1 MASVKDILKL
11 DLSEDIKNVID
22 LEEQEEQAIQQEIES
37 YIVTEGL
44 GKHLSNF
51 LQVYQSNIKETGV
64 WLSGFYGSGKSYFG
78 KMLGY
83 ILANRTINGTSA
95 RDRFIPRLK
104 GINNASL
111 IENEIRGLEAYQN
124 RLVFLDV
131 AKQQTNNNL
140 SFTLFKNFLKSLGFL
155 PNVYGYWEYL
165 LFMDSE
171 LENFKKIVE
180 KTEGDTWAVLRKNN
194 RKAPSVMRRALTQ
207 SMYST
212 VEYEETKDFLN
223 NEIKDFSPIKLQ
235 EELKKYLQR
244 TPDETI
250 VFVFDE
256 ASEAIS
262 QKKFDL
268 LELEGISEALSSSS
282 ITGKVWTIA
291 IAQEKLDDVIN
302 NNNISRSQLIKVTDR
317 FKTKI
322 HLESTEVDIIIRNRL
337 LLKKEAYY
345 QQLVGYYKTN
355 EGLISD
361 ATHLKSSFPTKTKS
375 AENFA
380 TYYPFHRY
388 QFDLLQKFLFSS
400 NALVANQIAARGMII
415 TTFDVLRKQLG
426 RKTLYDFGTAHH
438 ICEEAQTSPPAN
450 LVNKYDTAKKILAET
465 NLGIEGAQLLKTIH
479 FLTAAE
485 IVSTTVENITKA
497 YIDDLKSYYEVKPKI
512 EEALALL
519 VEAKILLP
527 TNNNFKITSD
537 QEAKLLEEM
546 NGFSVELFIKKRS
559 LVTDFLKRNSQLKAV
574 NKILE
579 DKITYDFHVLSD
591 QGDEISTSSNKN
603 LKLTVYSLFNIN
615 EDRQDFIENLKMD
628 TQYDKD
634 TAYLVPDNS
643 KFRRI
648 DNLMT
653 EVKRFEYMEE
663 KYANDSD
670 NNIRQII
677 REFTTIKEEKQSELV
692 NLVNQAYLNG
702 SIIYLFDESL
712 LNKDTFKGTV
722 AEVQKKIIK
731 NIYTKRLAF
740 QLSEKVGVEVIKE
753 QKNEKL
759 SRFFSGDDFNFFDQN
774 GNFIGDGLKVVE
786 EVTSRIKK
794 TFADGKSLEIALID
808 PPTGYSYGTVSTTL
822 AVLLRAGKVIAKFNG
837 QEFYSY
843 KDAGVGEIFRTGK
856 NFQKSSFKAI
866 SKALS
871 SAQKN
876 EMVQALMDVEYQKI
890 MGQKLDWNTNDFEL
904 VDAIRNL
911 AERYISAVSTLRNTD
926 NEFDKLFPT
935 AATYKTTLQAFS
947 GKTTEANY
955 IDKAEHFLA
964 NLKEYHKAIKG
975 IVRTEKFIKRN
986 LVKAKGFHRFVEQIA
1001 HQLTKSNIDLPAFV
1015 QKQEGFKALYQN
1027 HLVDKFGELQTSA
1040 QAIKDDYFQL
1050 MKVENNKMSEQYQII
1065 KKQASALLHKLEGF
1079 PAAPNADNK
1088 RKAEAILKYA
1098 KNHIHPTVKLD
1109 FHIACQNSQ
1118 YTLSEMRTYNELAA
1132 QKATDLM
1139 IIENSIVE
1147 TVPTAPT
1154 PTVTPT
1160 GTSPTATIPKPVRK
1174 IRLKVPKQ
1182 QMTVK
1187 EYRGL
1192 LASQLQT
1199 LAGMDNNDLL
1209 DIEIE

>member
-1 MASVKDILKL
+1 MATVKDILKL
-11 DLSEDIKNVID
+11 DFSEDIKNVID
-22 LEEQEEQAIQQEIES
+22 LEEQEEQAIQQEIEN

-51 LQVYQSNIKETGV
+51 MRIYQSNIKETGV

-83 ILANRTINGTSA
+83 ILANRSINGTPA

-111 IENEIRGLEAYQN
+111 IENEIRGLDAYQN

-131 AKQQTNNNL
+131 AKQHTNNNL

-155 PNVYGYWEYL
+155 PNVYGYWEYS
-165 LFMDSE
+165 LFMDGE

-180 KTEGDTWAVLRKNN
+180 KTEGNTWAVLRKND
-194 RKAPSVMRRALTQ
+194 RKTPSVMRRALTQ

-212 VEYEETKDFLN
+212 IEYGETLAFIN
-223 NEIKDFSPIKLQ
+223 SEIKAFSPIKLQ
-235 EELKKYLQR
+235 EELKKYLDK

-262 QKKFDL
+262 QQKFDL

-291 IAQEKLDDVIN
+291 IAQEKLDNVISN
-302 NNNISRSQLIKVTDR
+302 AKISRSQLIKVTDR

-337 LLKKEAYY
+337 LLKKEKYQ
-345 QQLVGYYKTN
+345 QQLVDYYKAN

-361 ATHLKSSFPTKTKS
+361 ATHLKSNFPTKTKS

-415 TTFDVLRKQLG
+415 TIFHVLRKQLA
-426 RKTLYDFGTAHH
+426 KKELYDFGTAHH

-450 LVNKYDTAKKILAET
+450 LVNKYDNAKKILAGT
-465 NLGIEGAQLLKTIH
+465 NLGIDGTQLLKTIH

-485 IVSTTVENITKA
+485 IVATTIENITKA
-497 YIDDLKSYYEVKPKI
+497 YIEDLKSYFEIKPKI

-519 VEAKILLP
+519 VEDKILLP
-527 TNNNFKITSD
+527 TNNNYKITSD

-546 NGFSVELFIKKRS
+546 NGLTVELYTKKRD
-559 LVTDFLKRNSQLKAV
+559 LVTDFLKKNSQLRAV
-574 NKILE
+574 NSILD
-579 DKITYDFHVLSD
+579 DKITYSFQVQSD
-591 QGDEISTSSNKN
+591 QGDEISTTSNKN

-615 EDRQDFIENLKMD
+615 EDRQDFIENLKME
-628 TQYDKD
+628 TQHEKD

-643 KFRRI
+643 KFNRI
-648 DNLMT
+648 DKLMT
-653 EVKRFEYMEE
+653 EVKRFEYMEGN
-663 KYANDSD
+663 YANDTD
-670 NNIRQII
+670 TNIRQII
-677 REFTTIKEEKQSELV
+677 REFSTIKEEKQGDLL
-692 NLVNQAYLNG
+692 NLINQAYLNG
-702 SIIYLFDESL
+702 SIIYMFDESL

-722 AEVQKKIIK
+722 AEVQKKVIK
-731 NIYTKRLAF
+731 NIYTKRLAV
-740 QLSEKVGVEVIKE
+740 QLSEKVGVEVLKE
-753 QKNEKL
+753 KKNEKI
-759 SRFFSGDDFNFFDQN
+759 SRFFSGADFNFFDQN

-794 TFADGKSLEIALID
+794 TFADGKSLETDLIN
-808 PPTGYSYGTVSTTL
+808 PPTGYSYGTVSTTV

-843 KDAGVGEIFRTGK
+843 TDNGVAEIFRTGK
-856 NFQKSSFKAI
+856 NFQKASFKAI
-866 SKALS
+866 SKQLS

-876 EMVQALMDVEYQKI
+876 EMVQALLDLNYKEET
-890 MGQKLDWNTNDFEL
+890 GQKLDWNTNDFEL

-911 AERYISAVSTLRNTD
+911 AERYISAISTLRNTD
-926 NEFDKLFPT
+926 SDFDKLFPT
-935 AATYKTTLQAFS
+935 AATYKSQLQTFT

-955 IDKAEHFLA
+955 IDKAEHFLE
-964 NLKEYHKAIKG
+964 NFKDYQKAIKG

-986 LVKAKGFHRFVEQIA
+986 LKKAQGFHRFVAQVEQ
-1001 HQLTKSNIDLPAFV
+1001 QLEKSGLQVPSFEQKRDQLQDL
-1015 QKQEGFKALYQN
+1015 FKN
-1027 HLVDKFGELQTSA
+1027 HLVDKFAELQTTA
-1040 QAIKDDYFQL
+1040 QSVKDEYFQL
-1050 MKVENNKMSEQYQII
+1050 MKRENDKMSMQYQAIR
-1065 KKQASALLHKLEGF
+1065 KQATALLHKLEGF
-1079 PAAPNADNK
+1079 PAIPNADNK
-1088 RKAEAILKYA
+1088 RRANAILEYA
-1098 KNHIHPTVKLD
+1098 QKRINPAIKLEYHIT
-1109 FHIACQNSQ
+1109 CQNCHF
-1118 YTLSEMRTYNELAA
+1118 TLSEMRTNNELAA
-1132 QKATDLM
+1132 QKGTELM
-1139 IIENSIVE
+1139 IVENSIVE
-1147 TVPTAPT
+1147 VAPIPAPVAVPQPNGTPT
-1154 PTVTPT
+1154 PAP
-1160 GTSPTATIPKPVRK
+1160 PKKARKVR
-1174 IRLKVPKQ
+1174 LSVPKKT
-1182 QMTVK
+1182 MTVK

-1192 LASQLQT
+1192 LASQLQA

-1209 DIEIE
+1209 DIEID